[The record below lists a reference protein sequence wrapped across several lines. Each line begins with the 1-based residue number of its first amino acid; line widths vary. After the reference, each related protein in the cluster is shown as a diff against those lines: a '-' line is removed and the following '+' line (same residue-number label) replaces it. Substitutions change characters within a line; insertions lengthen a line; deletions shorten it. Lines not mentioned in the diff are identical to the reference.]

1 MKQMILLILILSLF
15 TGTDAAHA
23 ASVSLGSMQ
32 VFPLVDAQ
40 GESPTALLIGATK
53 ARLPSTLPAA
63 RSTVRYWPF
72 S

>member
-1 MKQMILLILILSLF
+1 MKQIILSLLILSLF
-15 TGTDAAHA
+15 AGATVASAAA
-23 ASVSLGSMQ
+23 FRLGGMQ